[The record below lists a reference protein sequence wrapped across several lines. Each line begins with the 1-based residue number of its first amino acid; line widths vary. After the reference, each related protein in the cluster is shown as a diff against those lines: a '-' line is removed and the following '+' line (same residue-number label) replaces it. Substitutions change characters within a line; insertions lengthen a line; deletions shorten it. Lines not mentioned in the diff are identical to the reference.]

1 MKYINLALVAASA
14 LGAAVLV
21 GSPETAQAQ
30 KIRDTGVC
38 HLANTTAKKVL
49 YNGECKITQ
58 ESKDYG
64 ALITIR
70 MGKTEPFKFGCDRD
84 GKSCMHGATKVRMR
98 DRGNG
103 EASFRWQEGKQAFR
117 LDVEAE

>member
-14 LGAAVLV
+14 LGAAVFV

-30 KIRDTGVC
+30 KIRETGVC

-70 MGKTEPFKFGCDRD
+70 MGKAEPFKFGCSSD
-84 GKSCMHGATKVRMR
+84 GSCQRAGTKVRMR

-117 LDVEAE
+117 LDVEAD